1 MWIIKSRVAV
11 NMQKS
16 LLLVAVAAA
25 VLIYYKTHAPLK
37 NMVVDAEP
45 QPIAIS
51 IIAPT
56 PEPVFRCEGKQ
67 HCSQMASCAEARFYL
82 KNCPAVRMDGDGD
95 GIPCETPPL
104 QCTF

>member
-1 MWIIKSRVAV
+1 MY
-11 NMQKS
+11 KS

-25 VLIYYKTHAPLK
+25 ALIYYKTHAPLK
-37 NMVVDAEP
+37 NVVVDAEP
-45 QPIAIS
+45 QPIAVS
-51 IIAPT
+51 IITPT

-82 KNCPAVRMDGDGD
+82 KNCPAVKTDGDGD

>member
-1 MWIIKSRVAV
+1 MYKG
-11 NMQKS
+11 
-16 LLLVAVAAA
+16 LLLVVAAA
-25 VLIYYKTHAPLK
+25 AAFLYYKTHAPLE
-37 NMVVDAEP
+37 NVVADAEP
-45 QPIAIS
+45 QPIAVSVIT
-51 IIAPT
+51 PT

-82 KNCPAVRMDGDGD
+82 KNCPSVKMDGDGD